1 MTRKPRSRPLPDWLP
16 DWLRDLPAAVAAEK
30 ACDLLPDM
38 DAGWLLPGPYAR
50 QLAAGAGSL
59 ISIAM
64 TQAEKL
70 PYPGP
75 LTMMMETLID
85 AEPQPWPEGEGP
97 TAQKVTAGWA
107 GDMAQLIDNTSRN
120 RGNQADCRRAMVK
133 SETIP
138 AKGIAPLILPITR
151 AMVCGWFTVALMR
164 RAFATEEANR
174 RLGFLLALLHS
185 LDQMFWADHGGWPWR
200 PVKVCPQQ
208 MFLAR
213 EQVAASLGANVGAAG
228 RA

>member
-1 MTRKPRSRPLPDWLP
+1 MTREPRSRALP

-59 ISIAM
+59 VHIAM

-75 LTMMMETLID
+75 LTMMMETLIG

-97 TAQKVTAGWA
+97 TARKVTADWA
-107 GDMAQLIDNTSRN
+107 GDMALLIDHTSRN

-133 SETIP
+133 SGTIP
-138 AKGIAPLILPITR
+138 AKGITPLILPITR
-151 AMVCGWFTVALMR
+151 AMVCGWFTVALTR
-164 RAFATEEANR
+164 RAFVAEEADR

-185 LDQMFWADHGGWPWR
+185 FDQIFWADHGGWPWR

-213 EQVAASLGANVGAAG
+213 EQVAASLGAAAGVAG